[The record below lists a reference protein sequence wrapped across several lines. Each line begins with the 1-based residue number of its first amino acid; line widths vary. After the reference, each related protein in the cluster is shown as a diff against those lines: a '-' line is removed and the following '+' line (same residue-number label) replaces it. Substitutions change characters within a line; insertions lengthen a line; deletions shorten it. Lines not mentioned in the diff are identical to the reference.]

1 MITKISKLDSKN
13 IDENIIKKASD
24 LIKNGELVA
33 FPTETVYG
41 LGADGLNENAC
52 KKIFEAKG
60 RPSDNPL
67 ILHISNISMLY
78 NLVENVDPKSKKLI
92 DKCWPGPLT
101 IIFKKSKIIPNII
114 TAGLDTVAI
123 RFPSNKIAQSL
134 IEASNT
140 PIAAPSANISGRP
153 SPTRADD
160 VYNDMNGK
168 INLIL
173 DGGESDIGIESTV
186 IDMSEDIPTILRPG
200 FYTFEFIKEILSDV
214 KLDDSLVDNSKVP
227 KSPGQKYKH
236 YAPKAKMEVY
246 VGERSEEAIKSKAL
260 ELKEK
265 GLKVGVL
272 VFDQYIDDFK
282 DYFSI
287 NIGNKDDLSY
297 MSHVLFTSLRLM
309 DMENV
314 DIILAQGVEEINLG
328 KSIMN
333 RMKKSASG
341 NVIYL

>member
-1 MITKISKLDSKN
+1 MITKISKFDSKN

-200 FYTFEFIKEILSDV
+200 FFTFEFIKEILSDV
-214 KLDDSLVDNSKVP
+214 KLDDSLVDNSKIP

-246 VGERSEEAIKSKAL
+246 VGEKSEEAIKSKAL
-260 ELKEK
+260 QLKEK

-333 RMKKSASG
+333 RMKKAAA
-341 NVIYL
+341 NDVNYI

>member
-13 IDENIIKKASD
+13 IDENIIKKASV
-24 LIKNGELVA
+24 LIKSGELVA

-67 ILHISNISMLY
+67 ILHISNIYMLY

-246 VGERSEEAIKSKAL
+246 VGEKSEEAIKSKAL

>member
-13 IDENIIKKASD
+13 IDENSIKKASD

-200 FYTFEFIKEILSDV
+200 FFTFEFIKEILSDV
-214 KLDDSLVDNSKVP
+214 KLDDSLVDNSKIP

-236 YAPKAKMEVY
+236 YAPKAKMVVY
-246 VGERSEEAIKSKAL
+246 VGEKSAEAIKSEAL

-341 NVIYL
+341 NLIYL

>member
-123 RFPSNKIAQSL
+123 RFPSNKIAQNL

-200 FYTFEFIKEILSDV
+200 FFTFEFIKEILSDV
-214 KLDDSLVDNSKVP
+214 KLDDSLVDNSKIP

-246 VGERSEEAIKSKAL
+246 LGEKSEEAIKTKAL
-260 ELKEK
+260 ELEEK

-272 VFDQYIDDFK
+272 VFDQYKNDFK
-282 DYFSI
+282 DYFLISL
-287 NIGNKDDLSY
+287 GDKADLSY

-314 DIILAQGVEEINLG
+314 DVILAQGVEEINLG

>member
-24 LIKNGELVA
+24 LIKSGELVA

-200 FYTFEFIKEILSDV
+200 FFTFEFIKEILSDV
-214 KLDDSLVDNSKVP
+214 KLDDSLVDNSKIP

-236 YAPKAKMEVY
+236 YAPKAKMVVY
-246 VGERSEEAIKSKAL
+246 VGEKSAEAIKSKAL
-260 ELKEK
+260 KLKEK

>member
-200 FYTFEFIKEILSDV
+200 FFTFEFIKEILLDV
-214 KLDDSLVDNSKVP
+214 KLDDSLVDNSKIP

-246 VGERSEEAIKSKAL
+246 VGEKSEEAIKSKAL
-260 ELKEK
+260 QLKEK

-314 DIILAQGVEEINLG
+314 DVIIAQGVEEINLG